1 METNMKL
8 QKLFPI
14 TITEKI
20 IEFRDF
26 YTKVF
31 NFDVVFE
38 AEWYIHMR
46 HESGTELAVMLPNLE
61 NQPSIIH
68 KWYTGEGVI
77 YSFEVDDAKKE
88 YDRIKDIGVD
98 ICFDLRDEEWWQRH
112 FMLKDPS
119 GMIIDIVQH
128 L

>member
-68 KWYTGEGVI
+68 K
-77 YSFEVDDAKKE
+77 
-88 YDRIKDIGVD
+88 
-98 ICFDLRDEEWWQRH
+98 
-112 FMLKDPS
+112 
-119 GMIIDIVQH
+119 
-128 L
+128 

>member
-1 METNMKL
+1 MKL

-14 TITEKI
+14 TITDKI
-20 IEFRDF
+20 TECRDF

-31 NFDVVFE
+31 SFEVVFE

-68 KWYTGEGVI
+68 KQYFGEGVI
-77 YSFEVDDAKKE
+77 YSFEVEDARKE
-88 YDRIKDIGVD
+88 YERIKKLGAD
-98 ICFDLRDEEWWQRH
+98 ICFDLKDEEWGQRH

-119 GMIIDIVQH
+119 GMVIDIVQH